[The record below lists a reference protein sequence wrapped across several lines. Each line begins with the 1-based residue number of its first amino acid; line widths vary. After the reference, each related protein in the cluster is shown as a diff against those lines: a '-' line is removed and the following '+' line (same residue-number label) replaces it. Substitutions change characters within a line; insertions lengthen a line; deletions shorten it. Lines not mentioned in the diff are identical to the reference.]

1 MRFSFWRGQE
11 LFRRY
16 SCGVIQRKHRPQP
29 RGLVGA
35 GGDDTLA
42 IERLVALVCLA
53 KRRRSS

>member
-29 RGLVGA
+29 RGA

-53 KRRRSS
+53 KLRR